1 MCFGD
6 DNCILIYAGTPFV
19 FNIHSGE
26 LPPGFSGFVAG
37 GTGNM
42 GGIKGSVDVLTVSG
56 QTSVGSLFSLLQI
69 IMTQVFHLRRFS
81 G

>member
-1 MCFGD
+1 LYSYLCWYID
-6 DNCILIYAGTPFV
+6 
-19 FNIHSGE
+19 IHSGE